1 MRCSSKEPRKISLK
15 SKNIGA
21 RVKQELREAGV
32 TGYGLMKSESR
43 YLPQIIHEDEHIMGV
58 VYGQYGGGSAMLVAT
73 DHRVIFLDRKPLFT
87 TMDELTY
94 DVVSGVK
101 LNRSGFIITV
111 MLHTRIADYTIRYAN
126 SKCADIFVKYIES
139 RRLEKVEQV
148 TTPSVTVT
156 KPAATPLP
164 ISDTTTVNSPLHFI
178 NESALAFLRLHDVAV
193 LSSVDRTGN
202 VYGAVIYY
210 LVDQLNRIYILTKSG
225 TAKARNILS
234 HSQVSLTI
242 FEADKAQTLTL
253 QGFAE
258 IETDQKIK
266 DFVFSEI
273 TKPRAYQNGTQLP
286 PVTKLT
292 EGAFTII
299 RITATSGKYTDYNQ
313 VDKVK

>member
-1 MRCSSKEPRKISLK
+1 MRYFSKEPRKISLK
-15 SKNIGA
+15 SKSIGA

-73 DHRVIFLDRKPLFT
+73 DHRVIFLDRKPLFM

-101 LNRSGFIITV
+101 LNKSGFIVTV
-111 MLHTRIADYTIRYAN
+111 VLHTRIADYTIRYAN
-126 SKCADIFVKYIES
+126 RKCADTFVEYIES
-139 RRLEKVEQV
+139 RRLERVEKV
-148 TTPSVTVT
+148 TTTPYSTTNPTPPPPSPEPTAMLT
-156 KPAATPLP
+156 
-164 ISDTTTVNSPLHFI
+164 PLHFI
-178 NESALAFLRLHDVAV
+178 NESALEFLRLHDVAV

-266 DFVFSEI
+266 DFVFTEI

-313 VDKVK
+313 VNKVK

>member
-1 MRCSSKEPRKISLK
+1 LK

-21 RVKQELREAGV
+21 RVKQELRNAGV

-58 VYGQYGGGSAMLVAT
+58 VYGQYSGGSAMLVAT

-101 LNRSGFIITV
+101 LSRSSLFITV
-111 MLHTRIADYTIRYAN
+111 ILHTRIADYTISYAN
-126 SKCADIFVKYIES
+126 SKCADKFVKYIES
-139 RRLEKVEQV
+139 RRLEKVDQV
-148 TTPSVTVT
+148 TAPLGSNTNP
-156 KPAATPLP
+156 ATPAL
-164 ISDTTTVNSPLHFI
+164 SAETTVVNTPLHFI
-178 NESALAFLRLHDVAV
+178 NESALEFLRLHDVAV

-210 LVDQLNRIYILTKSG
+210 LVDQLNCIYILTKSG

-266 DFVFSEI
+266 DFVFTEI
-273 TKPRAYQNGTQLP
+273 TKPRVYQGGRQLP
-286 PVTKLT
+286 PVTKLS

-313 VDKVK
+313 ADKVK

>member
-1 MRCSSKEPRKISLK
+1 MRCFSREPRKISLK
-15 SKNIGA
+15 SNTSSF

-32 TGYGLMKSESR
+32 TGYGLMKAESR
-43 YLPQIIHEDEHIMGV
+43 YLPQIIHDDEHIMGV
-58 VYGQYGGGSAMLVAT
+58 VYGQYSGGSAMLIAT

-94 DVVSGVK
+94 DVVSGIK
-101 LNRSGFIITV
+101 LNTSGPIV
-111 MLHTRIADYTIRYAN
+111 AVVLHTKIANYTIRYAN
-126 SKCADIFVKYIES
+126 ATCANKFVEYIES
-139 RRLEKVEQV
+139 KRLEKPQINEALRAK
-148 TTPSVTVT
+148 TTSLTAVVP
-156 KPAATPLP
+156 PAP
-164 ISDTTTVNSPLHFI
+164 ISPLHFL
-178 NESALAFLRLHDVAV
+178 NEPALRFLRLHDVAV

-210 LVDQLNRIYILTKSG
+210 LVDQLNRIYILTKSD
-225 TAKARNILS
+225 TAKARNIMS
-234 HSQVSLTI
+234 HSQVSLTV
-242 FEADKAQTLTL
+242 FEANKAQTLTI

-258 IETDQKIK
+258 IETDQKTK
-266 DFVFSEI
+266 EYVFTEI
-273 TKPRAYQNGTQLP
+273 TKPHAYEDGTQSP